1 VPQFLPQPVP
11 KSLDRLGLFWR
22 DEMNLICRL
31 GFHHYQPAYRDGR
44 VDVCTRCGREKRINW
59 KPIQN
64 PDTYGRQLAR
74 PRTRGEKA

>member
-1 VPQFLPQPVP
+1 
-11 KSLDRLGLFWR
+11 
-22 DEMNLICRL
+22 MICRL

-59 KPIQN
+59 KPIPN